1 MVTDEQVRRLR
12 KLSNT
17 EKNQEIAASKAG
29 MDPTTARRYLG
40 LERLPS
46 ELKKDRP
53 WRTRED
59 PFGEVWDAVQQQ
71 IQESPGLEAK
81 TLFEWLQRE
90 YPGRFSDGQIR
101 TLQRRI
107 KLWRVTE
114 GPAQEVYFGQKH
126 TPGRLCASDF
136 THMTELGITL
146 EGQTFEHL
154 VYHFV
159 LTYSNWE
166 TGTICY
172 SESLES
178 LSEGWQNA
186 VWELG
191 AVAAEHRTD
200 SLSSA
205 VNNMSNREEFNRR
218 YEAVMRYYGVK
229 PQHTNPASPNEN
241 GDCEQS
247 HHRFKR
253 AVKQALL
260 LRGSADFPS
269 QAAYEV
275 FLREVCERRNAK
287 RKEAHD
293 IECRFLKP
301 LPARRLESFRS
312 VRVRV
317 QPGSTISVERNI
329 CSVSSRLIGDWVDV
343 RIYAATIEVWYAQR
357 KQETMPRLSGRCKH
371 RVHYRH
377 VIDWLV
383 RKPGAFAGYRYR
395 SELFPTSRFR
405 MAYDFL
411 AATASDHADREYLGI
426 LHLAARQSEVEVDEA
441 LRHLFEVGDGV
452 SLAQVEAL
460 VKEGL
465 TPTRV
470 LAVSIEPINLSTY
483 DALLHHKEEW
493 HEGRDEG
500 METTPA
506 GQPEGTAPADDTRV
520 IRRVGGPGAAGVAGL
535 RALPAGT

>member
-17 EKNQEIAASKAG
+17 EKDQEVAAARAG
-29 MDPTTARRYLG
+29 MDPTTARRYLR

-46 ELKKDRP
+46 ELKKDRT
-53 WRTRED
+53 WRTRGD
-59 PFGEVWDAVQQQ
+59 PFSDVWDAVQKQME
-71 IQESPGLEAK
+71 ESPGLEAK

-90 YPGRFSDGQIR
+90 HPGRFRDGQIR

-114 GPAQEVYFGQKH
+114 GPAREVYFGQVH
-126 TPGRLCASDF
+126 VAGRLCASDF

-146 EGQTFEHL
+146 AGQTFEHL

-253 AVKQALL
+253 AVEQALL
-260 LRGSADFPS
+260 LRGSRDFINMAEYT
-269 QAAYEV
+269 Q
-275 FLREVCERRNAK
+275 FLKDLFAQRNAGRRARLAEELAVMRELPMRRMESAK
-287 RKEAHD
+287 RE
-293 IECRFLKP
+293 
-301 LPARRLESFRS
+301 
-312 VRVRV
+312 RVKV
-317 QPGSTISVERNI
+317 DSGSLIHVERNAY
-329 CSVSSRLIGDWVDV
+329 SVNSRLIGAQVEARMYLDHV
-343 RIYAATIEVWYAQR
+343 EVWYGQ
-357 KQETMPRLSGRCKH
+357 KKVEDLPRLRGRGKH
-371 RVHYRH
+371 RIDYRH
-377 VIDWLV
+377 IIEWLV
-383 RKPGAFAGYRYR
+383 RKPGAFDNYRYQ
-395 SELFPTSRFR
+395 EDLFPTSRFR
-405 MAYDFL
+405 MAYDGLRESTPWRASKEYLKILQL
-411 AATASDHADREYLGI
+411 AAEAGEVPVDQALRELLAGEAEVGI
-426 LHLAARQSEVEVDEA
+426 TVESIGAMLAQLDTIAPVTMVEV
-441 LRHLFEVGDGV
+441 
-452 SLAQVEAL
+452 AL
-460 VKEGL
+460 VD
-465 TPTRV
+465 
-470 LAVSIEPINLSTY
+470 LATFDQLCTEMAV
-483 DALLHHKEEW
+483 
-493 HEGRDEG
+493 R
-500 METTPA
+500 
-506 GQPEGTAPADDTRV
+506 Q
-520 IRRVGGPGAAGVAGL
+520 
-535 RALPAGT
+535 

>member
-12 KLSNT
+12 KLSKT

-46 ELKKDRP
+46 ELRKDRQ

-59 PFGEVWDAVQQQ
+59 PFGEVWDNVQLQ

-126 TPGRLCASDF
+126 VPGRLCASDF
-136 THMTELGITL
+136 THMTELEITL
-146 EGQTFEHL
+146 AGQTLEHM

-205 VNNMSNREEFNRR
+205 VNNMSNLEEFNRR
-218 YEAVMRYYGVK
+218 YEGVMRYYGVK
-229 PQHTNPASPNEN
+229 PRHTNPASPNEN

-253 AVKQALL
+253 AVEQAVL
-260 LRGSADFPS
+260 LRGSRDFGS
-269 QAAYEV
+269 LGEYAQ
-275 FLREVCERRNAK
+275 FLRDLFAQRNAG
-287 RKEAHD
+287 RRARLAEEMAVMR
-293 IECRFLKP
+293 E
-301 LPARRLESFRS
+301 LPARRMESAKREQ
-312 VRVRV
+312 VRVDS
-317 QPGSTISVERNI
+317 GSLIHVERNSY
-329 CSVSSRLIGDWVDV
+329 SVNSRLIGARVEARLYLDHV
-343 RIYAATIEVWYAQR
+343 EVWYGQR
-357 KQETMPRLSGRCKH
+357 KVEDLPRLRGRGKY
-371 RVHYRH
+371 RIDYRH
-377 VIDWLV
+377 IIEWLV
-383 RKPGAFAGYRYR
+383 RKPGAFENYRYQ
-395 SELFPTSRFR
+395 EDLFPTSRFR
-405 MAYDFL
+405 MAYDALRETTPGRASKVYLQILKL
-411 AATASDHADREYLGI
+411 AAEQG
-426 LHLAARQSEVEVDEA
+426 EVQVDEA
-441 LRHLFEVGDGV
+441 LRELLERR
-452 SLAQVEAL
+452 AEAMITVESIS
-460 VKEGL
+460 E
-465 TPTRV
+465 V
-470 LAVSIEPINLSTY
+470 LAKLNTIPPVTMVEVEPIDLAIF
-483 DALLHHKEEW
+483 DQLCLEM
-493 HEGRDEG
+493 G
-500 METTPA
+500 
-506 GQPEGTAPADDTRV
+506 V
-520 IRRVGGPGAAGVAGL
+520 RR
-535 RALPAGT
+535 

>member
-17 EKNQEIAASKAG
+17 EGNQELVAAKAG
-29 MDPTTARRYLG
+29 MDPTTARRYMG

-46 ELKKDRP
+46 ELKKKERL

-59 PFGEVWDAVQQQ
+59 PFGEVWGAVQKQ
-71 IQESPGLEAK
+71 IEESPGLEAK

-90 YPGRFSDGQIR
+90 HPGRFSDGQIR

-114 GPAQEVYFGQKH
+114 GPTREVYFGQVH
-126 TPGRLCASDF
+126 VPGRLCASDF

-146 EGQTFEHL
+146 TGQTFEHL

-205 VNNMSNREEFNRR
+205 VNNMSNLEEFNRR
-218 YEAVMRYYGVK
+218 YEGVMRYYGVK

-253 AVKQALL
+253 AVEQALL
-260 LRGSADFPS
+260 LRGSRDFGNMAEYA
-269 QAAYEV
+269 Q
-275 FLREVCERRNAK
+275 FLKDLFAQRNAG
-287 RKEAHD
+287 RRARLAEEMAVMR
-293 IECRFLKP
+293 E
-301 LPARRLESFRS
+301 LPARRMESAKRE
-312 VRVRV
+312 RVKV
-317 QPGSTISVERNI
+317 DSGSLIHVERNSY
-329 CSVSSRLIGDWVDV
+329 SVNSRLIGAQVEARMYLDHV
-343 RIYAATIEVWYAQR
+343 EVWYGQ
-357 KQETMPRLSGRCKH
+357 KKVEDLPRLRGRGKH
-371 RVHYRH
+371 RIDYRH
-377 VIDWLV
+377 IIEWLM
-383 RKPGAFAGYRYR
+383 RKPGAFENYRYR
-395 SELFPTSRFR
+395 EDLFPTSRFR
-405 MAYDFL
+405 MAYDGLQESMPLRASKEYLKILQL
-411 AATASDHADREYLGI
+411 AAETGEVPVDQALRELLAGEADVAITVESVGRM
-426 LHLAARQSEVEVDEA
+426 LAQLDTIAPVTMVEV
-441 LRHLFEVGDGV
+441 
-452 SLAQVEAL
+452 AL
-460 VKEGL
+460 VD
-465 TPTRV
+465 
-470 LAVSIEPINLSTY
+470 LASFDQLCTEIAV
-483 DALLHHKEEW
+483 
-493 HEGRDEG
+493 R
-500 METTPA
+500 
-506 GQPEGTAPADDTRV
+506 Q
-520 IRRVGGPGAAGVAGL
+520 
-535 RALPAGT
+535 

>member
-17 EKNQEIAASKAG
+17 EKDQEIAAAKAG
-29 MDPTTARRYLG
+29 MDPTTARRYLR

-46 ELKKDRP
+46 ELKKERL

-90 YPGRFSDGQIR
+90 DPGRFSDGQIR
-101 TLQRRI
+101 PLQRRI

-126 TPGRLCASDF
+126 RPGRLCASDF
-136 THMTELGITL
+136 THMTELGITMG
-146 EGQTFEHL
+146 GQTFEHL

-191 AVAAEHRTD
+191 AVTVEHRTD

-205 VNNMSNREEFNRR
+205 VNNRSNLEEFNRR
-218 YEAVMRYYGVK
+218 YEGVMTYYGVK

-241 GDCEQS
+241 GDVEQS

-253 AVKQALL
+253 AVEQALL
-260 LRGSADFPS
+260 LRGSRDFGN
-269 QAAYEV
+269 QAEYAQ
-275 FLREVCERRNAK
+275 
-287 RKEAHD
+287 
-293 IECRFLKP
+293 FLKDLFAQRTAGRRARLAEEMAVMRE
-301 LPARRLESFRS
+301 LPARRMESAKREQVKVDTGSLIHVDRNAYS
-312 VRVRV
+312 V
-317 QPGSTISVERNI
+317 N
-329 CSVSSRLIGDWVDV
+329 SRLIGARGELELPS
-343 RIYAATIEVWYAQR
+343 RIGTC
-357 KQETMPRLSGRCKH
+357 RC
-371 RVHYRH
+371 
-377 VIDWLV
+377 
-383 RKPGAFAGYRYR
+383 
-395 SELFPTSRFR
+395 
-405 MAYDFL
+405 
-411 AATASDHADREYLGI
+411 
-426 LHLAARQSEVEVDEA
+426 
-441 LRHLFEVGDGV
+441 
-452 SLAQVEAL
+452 
-460 VKEGL
+460 
-465 TPTRV
+465 
-470 LAVSIEPINLSTY
+470 
-483 DALLHHKEEW
+483 
-493 HEGRDEG
+493 
-500 METTPA
+500 
-506 GQPEGTAPADDTRV
+506 
-520 IRRVGGPGAAGVAGL
+520 
-535 RALPAGT
+535 